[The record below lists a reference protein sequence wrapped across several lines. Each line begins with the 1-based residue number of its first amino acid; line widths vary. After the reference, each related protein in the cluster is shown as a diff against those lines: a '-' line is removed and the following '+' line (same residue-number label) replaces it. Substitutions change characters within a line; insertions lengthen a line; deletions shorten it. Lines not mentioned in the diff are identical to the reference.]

1 MTTTDTAAKL
11 ADEFDRS
18 PYWKGRAVLD
28 AWGASTVD
36 GLHLLPNGVSVPDE
50 CAPVYAT
57 DLNMIALIERHV
69 GMYDDYFEVMHCA
82 GEWRVTRSDAASEK
96 PKIDSGY
103 WDTEADAR
111 AFAIILHTYATRN
124 GLRVLSNYPGD
135 Q

>member
-1 MTTTDTAAKL
+1 MDTAARL

-18 PYWKGRAVLD
+18 PYWKGRAVLT
-28 AWGASTVD
+28 AWGASMD
-36 GLHLLPNGVSVPDE
+36 NGLHLLPNGVNVPDE

-57 DLNMIALIERHV
+57 DLNMIALIEGHV

-103 WDTEADAR
+103 WETEADAR
-111 AFAIILHTYATRN
+111 AFAVVLHAYATRN
-124 GLRVLSNYPGD
+124 GLRSLSNYSED
-135 Q
+135 

>member
-1 MTTTDTAAKL
+1 MMTADIAEKL

-18 PYWKGRAVLD
+18 PYRKGRAVLN
-28 AWGASTVD
+28 AWGASMD
-36 GLHLLPNGVSVPDE
+36 NGLHHLPNGVSVPDE

-111 AFAIILHTYATRN
+111 AFAIVLHAYAMRN
-124 GLRVLSNYPGD
+124 GLRRLSNYSED
-135 Q
+135 